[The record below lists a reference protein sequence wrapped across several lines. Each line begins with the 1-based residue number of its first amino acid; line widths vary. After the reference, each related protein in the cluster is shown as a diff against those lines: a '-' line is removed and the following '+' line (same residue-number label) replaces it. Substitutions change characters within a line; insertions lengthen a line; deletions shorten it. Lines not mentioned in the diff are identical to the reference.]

1 MKQIIE
7 KLKEQIANSIEY
19 GNDLDAASW
28 GMQEG
33 VLITANEAQQIV
45 EALEGMEKIK
55 ASIQKERE
63 FQDKVN
69 DYNLAKIEAMAK
81 QLRSANRELAQKR
94 VDGFK
99 AKQEKML
106 KDLSAKELED
116 EVNRNKI

>member
-7 KLKEQIANSIEY
+7 KLKEQADDNF
-19 GNDLDAASW
+19 
-28 GMQEG
+28 
-33 VLITANEAQQIV
+33 VLLTPDEAQQIV

-69 DYNLAKIEAMAK
+69 DYNKAKIESIEK
-81 QLRSANRELAQKR
+81 QLRSANRELAQIR

-99 AKQEKML
+99 EKQEKML

-116 EVNRNKI
+116 DVNRHS

>member
-33 VLITANEAQQIV
+33 VLISANEAQQIV
-45 EALEGMEKIK
+45 EALEGMEERRAFTLPKDEEVNGMLNIALRYLSDEQANALIEGLVKRFVRPDDIK
-55 ASIQKERE
+55 T
-63 FQDKVN
+63 
-69 DYNLAKIEAMAK
+69 
-81 QLRSANRELAQKR
+81 
-94 VDGFK
+94 
-99 AKQEKML
+99 KML

-116 EVNRNKI
+116 DVNRNKI

>member
-7 KLKEQIANSIEY
+7 KLKEK
-19 GNDLDAASW
+19 
-28 GMQEG
+28 MG
-33 VLITANEAQQIV
+33 VAKNLHVQSGYPAQVHLSPDEARQIV

-69 DYNLAKIEAMAK
+69 DYNKAKIESIEK
-81 QLRSANRELAQKR
+81 QLRSANRELAQIR

-99 AKQEKML
+99 EKQEKML

-116 EVNRNKI
+116 DVNRNKI

>member
-116 EVNRNKI
+116 DVNRNKI

>member
-7 KLKEQIANSIEY
+7 KLKEQADDNF
-19 GNDLDAASW
+19 
-28 GMQEG
+28 
-33 VLITANEAQQIV
+33 VLLTPDEAQQIV

-69 DYNLAKIEAMAK
+69 DYNKAKIESIEK
-81 QLRSANRELAQKR
+81 QLRSANRELAQIR

-99 AKQEKML
+99 EKQEKML

-116 EVNRNKI
+116 DVNRNKI

>member
-1 MKQIIE
+1 MKDTIE
-7 KLKEQIANSIEY
+7 RLKYHVAYSEKIGHNAE
-19 GNDLDAASW
+19 NDSLPLLLS
-28 GMQEG
+28 
-33 VLITANEAQQIV
+33 ANEAQQIV

-116 EVNRNKI
+116 DVNRNKI